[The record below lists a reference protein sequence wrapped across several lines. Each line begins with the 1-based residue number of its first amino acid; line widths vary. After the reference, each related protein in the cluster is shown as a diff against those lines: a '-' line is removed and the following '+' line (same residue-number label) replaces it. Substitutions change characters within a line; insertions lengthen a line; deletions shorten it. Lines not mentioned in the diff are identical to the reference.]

1 MSDRSVD
8 FLKGLVIGGLI
19 GAVLGV
25 LYAPKSGKETR
36 EDIARKTEELLVK
49 AREEYE
55 QTLEKSKRAYEVAVK
70 RLKEVEISA
79 KEKVEEVESKVE
91 ALTERGKETL
101 LDGKGRL
108 KRAID
113 AGVEAFKEEKEKTSA

>member
-1 MSDRSVD
+1 MSDRGVD
-8 FLKGLVIGGLI
+8 FVKGLVIGGLI

-36 EDIARKTEELLVK
+36 EDIAKKTEDLMAR

-55 QTLEKSKRAYEVAVK
+55 LALEKSKKAYDAAVK
-70 RLKEVEISA
+70 RLKEAEISA
-79 KEKVEEVESKVE
+79 KEKVEEVEGKVE
-91 ALTERGKETL
+91 ELAERGKETL